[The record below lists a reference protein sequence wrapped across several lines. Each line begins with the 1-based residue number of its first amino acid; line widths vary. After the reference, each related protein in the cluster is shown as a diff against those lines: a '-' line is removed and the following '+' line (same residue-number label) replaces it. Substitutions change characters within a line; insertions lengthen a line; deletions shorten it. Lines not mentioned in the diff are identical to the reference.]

1 MNDTLINNHN
11 IHRHTSHKWPIIRV
25 VRLTYMSLNV
35 GLVLQLYADF
45 STHSILGWLSPSLS
59 RCLW

>member
-1 MNDTLINNHN
+1 
-11 IHRHTSHKWPIIRV
+11 
-25 VRLTYMSLNV
+25 MSLNV